1 MKKKT
6 LFRRFTRLVKIT
18 LRGMLLRFEDPI
30 KVMAYK
36 LDESKETIKE
46 LEERVI
52 EMKVK
57 YNLLA
62 KEIEAE
68 ENTVDGY
75 ERALKIALAENDEK
89 KGADIILMLDKA
101 KARLASKKAQEET
114 MSEMLTT
121 LRNKLET
128 LRTKFTAAKAEY
140 EALKS
145 EHEFAQSMGK
155 INKEL
160 RDTYSEDVDLSEM
173 EEIKQKVKTN
183 VSYQKELTSVLSE
196 GEEQISEIEKAR
208 QTFKKMQEG
217 QE

>member
-18 LRGMLLRFEDPI
+18 LRGVLLRFEDPI